1 MGYDFSFIDR
11 KDTDCLKF
19 DFTRERGHRD
29 DCLSYWVADMDF
41 KTAPEILESVHE
53 RVNHGIFGYTN
64 IKDHYYETVAPW
76 MKRHH
81 GYEVRRKWLIETPG
95 PDATYLLWIDC
106 SALPYDDVELN
117 RRIVEDANLWLDPGN
132 IFGREGEMFQR
143 INVATSREYLEK
155 GLKALV
161 ENLLKP

>member
-64 IKDHYYETVAPW
+64 IKDHYYETVAAW
-76 MKRHH
+76 MK
-81 GYEVRRKWLIETPG
+81 G
-95 PDATYLLWIDC
+95 
-106 SALPYDDVELN
+106 
-117 RRIVEDANLWLDPGN
+117 
-132 IFGREGEMFQR
+132 
-143 INVATSREYLEK
+143 VAH
-155 GLKALV
+155 
-161 ENLLKP
+161 